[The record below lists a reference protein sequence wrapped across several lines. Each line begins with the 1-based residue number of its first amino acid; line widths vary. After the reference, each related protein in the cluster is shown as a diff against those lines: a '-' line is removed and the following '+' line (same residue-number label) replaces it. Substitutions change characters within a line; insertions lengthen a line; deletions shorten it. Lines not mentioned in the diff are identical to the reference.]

1 MLKSYRLSFYTELGS
16 YMGWIPWAHNYI
28 DPEVINWIHSG
39 NAIKFNG
46 NMFTDIDAL
55 AASIKTELDWFRR
68 LTLRGYLT
76 KLISIGE
83 YYHDQL

>member
-55 AASIKTELDWFRR
+55 AASIKTELD
-68 LTLRGYLT
+68 
-76 KLISIGE
+76 
-83 YYHDQL
+83 